1 MSTTKSPHKDSH
13 RSLIQST
20 SILALGTLSSRILG
34 FLRDIVLARLLGT
47 GMKADAFFVAFKIPN
62 LFRDLIGEGATN
74 AAVIPVLSEYKEKEQ
89 GRAFADLV
97 GILRVWALI
106 ILGVMTVS
114 GIFLAPFIVRLM
126 APGFIA
132 DPEKLFL
139 TVHLTRWLFPYL
151 ILIGL
156 TAYSMGVLFTFRSFT
171 APAFGPC
178 LLNIAMIG
186 SALICLRFMK
196 EPLAGLVWG
205 VLIGGILQ
213 LAFQWRAMSRIGIQ
227 SSRPKTLR
235 HPAVIRIG
243 RLLIPRMVGAGV
255 YQLTVFIDTFCASLS
270 MIVGEGG
277 ISAIYYANRIIQCPM
292 GIFSVAMA
300 SAVLPT
306 LSGLASKNDVVSLK
320 KTLVFSLE
328 NIFFV
333 MCPITIGLVLLSEP
347 IIRIFFQRGEFG
359 LYSTMI
365 TASALSY
372 YAIGLFSFGGIK
384 ILVTAFHALQDTRT
398 PVTVAA
404 LCLVVNAVLNFILMF
419 PMKVGGIALAS
430 SVAGTL
436 DFLILFYVIDRRL
449 GGLDSDLFLYFLKVL
464 AAASLTGIGIFWCWN
479 HVLFADEIFKFV
491 VLGIGSVLFYEAAC
505 LFLRVK
511 QAQAV
516 RDWVKERFGRQ
527 RKTDEGI

>member
-1 MSTTKSPHKDSH
+1 MSTTKSLHKDSH

-89 GRAFADLV
+89 GKAFVDLV
-97 GILRVWALI
+97 SILRVWALI
-106 ILGVMTVS
+106 ILGVMTVL
-114 GIFLAPFIVRLM
+114 GILLAPFIVRLM
-126 APGFIA
+126 APGFI
-132 DPEKLFL
+132 DDSEKLSL

-178 LLNIAMIG
+178 LLNMAMIS

-255 YQLTVFIDTFCASLS
+255 YQLTVFIDTFCASLAT
-270 MIVGEGG
+270 IVGEGG

-333 MCPITIGLVLLSEP
+333 MCPITIGLLLLSEP

-398 PVTVAA
+398 PVKVAA

-436 DFLILFYVIDRRL
+436 DFLILFYVLDRRL
-449 GGLDSDLFLYFLKVL
+449 GGLDPGLFLYFLKVL

-479 HVLFADEIFKFV
+479 HVLFANEIFKFI
-491 VLGIGSVLFYEAAC
+491 VLGIGSVLFYEAVC
-505 LFLRVK
+505 LLLRVK

-516 RDWVKERFGRQ
+516 RDWAKEMFGRQ
-527 RKTDEGI
+527 RNTAEGI